1 MTFKKLLS
9 PVALACA
16 AVMML
21 ASCGKNSSVS
31 DKVKEYLPDDCLMAM
46 SGDIQRVLTTMECKT
61 NSDGQ
66 IELSD
71 ELAAYVSQ
79 LYGHEQLEKFLEF
92 KGVDWN
98 NVVVGIRGKGEK
110 VSALVVFSVTDKD
123 TFAKSLQDA
132 YEEADEDLDFEIEE
146 EGDYTILGEKYGAFA
161 VKGNMGFL
169 AIKDGRPVKRSK
181 VVDTI
186 DEWREKAAEE
196 PMAGW
201 KADYL
206 AKERIFNMLID
217 GKKLGNMMSDMY
229 YGMSMPGMDFIT
241 KGYMGVYFD
250 VDGLTA
256 TFSGEFLDSEGN
268 AKGMPEAG
276 TFDSSLLSYA
286 SPKDFVAAGM
296 GIGKTSGLAQNL
308 ASLPGMNQEIL
319 GQMQAIY
326 DMFDGASIMGAAGP
340 TAGALSFKMP
350 SNDNWHYVVA
360 AKFKNG
366 NAAKAMEML
375 QSIVPAANDS
385 AAVTGDEMVLNI
397 PVGYDYPESYYETDF
412 YSEEYVEP
420 TPVYAK
426 LYVKRDGDVL
436 VVSNAPI
443 ARQSNGFKPGDFS
456 GKAFELQFAMT
467 KDDIKAASGLV
478 MPFGFSFVMDAPK
491 GGGTCSAVLA
501 LTETKGSIYSNI
513 VEFLGSNKK
522 D

>member
-241 KGYMGVYFD
+241 KG
-250 VDGLTA
+250 
-256 TFSGEFLDSEGN
+256 
-268 AKGMPEAG
+268 
-276 TFDSSLLSYA
+276 
-286 SPKDFVAAGM
+286 
-296 GIGKTSGLAQNL
+296 
-308 ASLPGMNQEIL
+308 
-319 GQMQAIY
+319 
-326 DMFDGASIMGAAGP
+326 
-340 TAGALSFKMP
+340 
-350 SNDNWHYVVA
+350 
-360 AKFKNG
+360 
-366 NAAKAMEML
+366 
-375 QSIVPAANDS
+375 
-385 AAVTGDEMVLNI
+385 
-397 PVGYDYPESYYETDF
+397 
-412 YSEEYVEP
+412 
-420 TPVYAK
+420 
-426 LYVKRDGDVL
+426 
-436 VVSNAPI
+436 
-443 ARQSNGFKPGDFS
+443 
-456 GKAFELQFAMT
+456 
-467 KDDIKAASGLV
+467 
-478 MPFGFSFVMDAPK
+478 
-491 GGGTCSAVLA
+491 
-501 LTETKGSIYSNI
+501 
-513 VEFLGSNKK
+513 
-522 D
+522 